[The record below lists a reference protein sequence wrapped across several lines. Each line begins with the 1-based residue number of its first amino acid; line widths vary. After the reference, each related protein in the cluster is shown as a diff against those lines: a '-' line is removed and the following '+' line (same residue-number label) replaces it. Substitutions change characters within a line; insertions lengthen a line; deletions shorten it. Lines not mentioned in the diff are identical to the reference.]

1 MDEKLHLDINAK
13 MEQVALLVFPEFNQQ
28 LIDNMCRELN
38 SIVELYHSIL
48 NENTIYCSGE
58 WSGERFKQDFLMTAV
73 WSIREGKQTELWPN
87 LKKVSGDLIIDCIM
101 DMIESA
107 KTDMSSDEVVA
118 KGLVPKVIGVAAA
131 TEILHKY
138 YPKKY
143 PLRKRKSEWALAQFL
158 YSGDV
163 SKVSALSYSEFIS
176 QMEFLASISDNL
188 CTSKGLK
195 LPENCR
201 FFFIDKLFVKMAEH
215 QEYCNSYAGQDQLS
229 EI

>member
-1 MDEKLHLDINAK
+1 MDEKIHLDINAK
-13 MEQVALLVFPEFNQQ
+13 MEQVALLVFSEFNQQ

-38 SIVELYHSIL
+38 SVVELYRSIL

-101 DMIESA
+101 DMIESS
-107 KTDMSSDEVVA
+107 KTNMSSDEVVA

-143 PLRKRKSEWALAQFL
+143 PLRKRKSEWGLAQFL
-158 YSGDV
+158 YQGDV
-163 SKVSALSYSEFIS
+163 SKVSSLSYSEFIT
-176 QMEFLASISDNL
+176 QMEFLASVLDNL
-188 CTSKGLK
+188 CTSKELN

-201 FFFIDKLFVKMAEH
+201 FFFLDKIFTRMAEH
-215 QEYCNSYAGQDQLS
+215 QDYCGSYTNQDQLS